1 MGKPVFFISLYISLL
16 SPNTN
21 HLVSRVQS
29 SYTLITSRHHICLPR
44 MLVSW
49 QMRTCK
55 QSMYI
60 TLFLMIK
67 TMKSEEFSKNILS
80 LDPAIRFAGL
90 IERSGHLF
98 AGGMREG
105 TNTQLNNKNSDLSL
119 LQSAHIVFLRERFS
133 QELGSLKYVLYD
145 YDKVKMF
152 NIPVKEYILVFST
165 ESNANAEDMVNKISQ
180 YIKSVETE
188 LSLHPP
194 SNVINKEKR
203 ETLRNLYESGIPEEM
218 IADQLD
224 LDVNTVRIIVEEISA
239 K

>member
-1 MGKPVFFISLYISLL
+1 
-16 SPNTN
+16 
-21 HLVSRVQS
+21 
-29 SYTLITSRHHICLPR
+29 
-44 MLVSW
+44 
-49 QMRTCK
+49 
-55 QSMYI
+55 
-60 TLFLMIK
+60 MIK

-119 LQSAHIVFLRERFS
+119 HQSAHIVFLRERFL

-152 NIPVKEYILVFST
+152 NMPVKEYILVFSV
-165 ESNANAEDMVNKISQ
+165 ESDANAEDMVNKVSQ

-194 SNVINKEKR
+194 ANVINKEKR

-224 LDVNTVRIIVEEISA
+224 LDVNTVRIVVEEIST

>member
-1 MGKPVFFISLYISLL
+1 
-16 SPNTN
+16 
-21 HLVSRVQS
+21 
-29 SYTLITSRHHICLPR
+29 
-44 MLVSW
+44 
-49 QMRTCK
+49 
-55 QSMYI
+55 
-60 TLFLMIK
+60 MIK

-80 LDPAIRFAGL
+80 LDPAIIFSGL

-145 YDKVKMF
+145 YDKLKTLNM
-152 NIPVKEYILVFST
+152 PVGEYILVFSV
-165 ESNANAEDMVNKISQ
+165 ESNADAENIANKVSQ
-180 YIKSVETE
+180 YIESVKHE

-194 SNVINKEKR
+194 SNAIDKEKR
-203 ETLRNLYESGIPEEM
+203 ETLVNLYDSGIPEEM

-224 LDVNTVRIIVEEISA
+224 LDINTVRTLVEEISS

>member
-1 MGKPVFFISLYISLL
+1 
-16 SPNTN
+16 
-21 HLVSRVQS
+21 
-29 SYTLITSRHHICLPR
+29 
-44 MLVSW
+44 
-49 QMRTCK
+49 
-55 QSMYI
+55 
-60 TLFLMIK
+60 MIK

-105 TNTQLNNKNSDLSL
+105 TNTQLNNKSSDLSL

-145 YDKVKMF
+145 YDRVKMF
-152 NIPVKEYILVFST
+152 NVPVKEYILVFST

-180 YIKSVETE
+180 YIKSVVTE

-203 ETLRNLYESGIPEEM
+203 ETLRNLCASGYEEEV

-224 LDVNTVRIIVEEISA
+224 LALSTVKMLIKEVMLY
-239 K
+239 